1 MKRILI
7 IFALML
13 MLTGCAKVET
23 ASPEPVNVSMFK
35 EIEKTYTWVVVYHRK
50 TKVMYAVS
58 NYGAGAG
65 VFTLLV
71 NPDGTPML
79 YEGTE

>member
-1 MKRILI
+1 MKRLLI
-7 IFALML
+7 IFALMFI
-13 MLTGCAKVET
+13 LTGCAKVET

-35 EIEKTYTWVVVYHRK
+35 QIETTGTWIIVYHRK

-58 NYGAGAG
+58 WGTYNGGT
-65 VFTLLV
+65 FTLLV